1 MDFISEPL
9 NDSHVL
15 TSFDSGKEPLD
26 RWLRQSAGR
35 GQLQDTGRT
44 FVWHAGDGE
53 VVAYYTL
60 TGHAL
65 HRDDLS
71 KKQAHSLPAEV
82 PAILLAKLALDLSLH
97 GQGLGSELLLD
108 ALARCVRAG
117 EIVASRF
124 VVVDAIDESA
134 ARFYEKYGFNRVPE
148 TEPVRLLRRL
158 RSIAADLAA
167 GIAEPR

>member
-1 MDFISEPL
+1 VNFTSEPL

-15 TSFDSGKEPLD
+15 SSFDSGKEPLD

-44 FVWHAGDGE
+44 FVWHAGDRD
-53 VVAYYTL
+53 VVAYFTL

-65 HRDDLS
+65 HRDSLS

-82 PAILLAKLALDLSLH
+82 PAILLAKLALDVSLH
-97 GQGLGSELLLD
+97 GQGLGGELLFD
-108 ALARCVRAG
+108 ALTRCVRAG

-124 VVVDAIDESA
+124 VVVDAIDEDA
-134 ARFYEKYGFNRVPE
+134 AQFYEKYGFARIPD

-158 RSIAADLAA
+158 KSIADDVS
-167 GIAEPR
+167 PD

>member
-1 MDFISEPL
+1 VNFTSEPL

-65 HRDDLS
+65 HRESLS
-71 KKQAHSLPAEV
+71 KRQAHSLPAEV

-97 GQGLGSELLLD
+97 GQGLGGELLLD
-108 ALARCVRAG
+108 ALTRCVRAG
-117 EIVASRF
+117 EMVASRF

-134 ARFYEKYGFNRVPE
+134 ASFYGKYGFTPIPD
-148 TEPVRLLRRL
+148 TEPARLLRRL
-158 RSIAADLAA
+158 KSIAADLAA
-167 GIAEPR
+167 D

>member
-1 MDFISEPL
+1 MNFTSEPL

-35 GQLQDTGRT
+35 GQIQDTGRT

-60 TGHAL
+60 TGHVL
-65 HRDDLS
+65 HRESLS
-71 KKQAHSLPAEV
+71 KKQAHSLPAEA
-82 PAILLAKLALDLSLH
+82 PAILLAKLALDVSLH
-97 GQGLGSELLLD
+97 GQGLGGELLLD
-108 ALARCVRAG
+108 ALTRCVRAG

-124 VVVDAIDESA
+124 VVVDAIDENA
-134 ARFYEKYGFNRVPE
+134 VGFYDKYGFTRIPDTV
-148 TEPVRLLRRL
+148 PVRLLRRL
-158 RSIAADLAA
+158 KSIAADLSAV
-167 GIAEPR
+167 

>member
-1 MDFISEPL
+1 VDFISEPL

-15 TSFDSGKEPLD
+15 TSFDSGKELLD

-44 FVWHAGDGE
+44 FGWHAGDGE

-65 HRDDLS
+65 HRDSLS
-71 KKQAHSLPAEV
+71 KKQANSLPAEV
-82 PAILLAKLALDLSLH
+82 PAILLTKLALDVGLH
-97 GQGLGSELLLD
+97 GQGLGGELLLD
-108 ALARCVRAG
+108 ALTRCVRAG
-117 EIVASRF
+117 ELVASRF
-124 VVVDAIDESA
+124 VVVDAIDDNA
-134 ARFYEKYGFNRVPE
+134 ATLYEKYGFTRIPG

-158 RSIAADLAA
+158 KSIAADLAA
-167 GIAEPR
+167 D

>member
-1 MDFISEPL
+1 VIFTSEPL

-53 VVAYYTL
+53 VVAYFTL

-65 HRDDLS
+65 HRDSLS
-71 KKQAHSLPAEV
+71 KKQAHSLPADV
-82 PAILLAKLALDLSLH
+82 PAILLAKLALDVSLH
-97 GQGLGSELLLD
+97 GQGLGGELLLD
-108 ALARCVRAG
+108 ALTRCVRAG
-117 EIVASRF
+117 EMVASRF
-124 VVVDAIDESA
+124 VVVDAIDDNA
-134 ARFYEKYGFNRVPE
+134 ASFYEKFGFTPIPD
-148 TEPVRLLRRL
+148 TDPVRLLRRL
-158 RSIAADLAA
+158 KSIAADLAA
-167 GIAEPR
+167 G

>member
-1 MDFISEPL
+1 VNFTSEPL

-15 TSFDSGKEPLD
+15 SSFDSGKEPLD

-44 FVWHAGDGE
+44 FVWHTGDKE
-53 VVAYYTL
+53 VIAYFTL

-65 HRDDLS
+65 HRDSLS
-71 KKQAHSLPAEV
+71 KKQANSLPAEV
-82 PAILLAKLALDLSLH
+82 PAILLAKLALDVSLH
-97 GQGLGSELLLD
+97 GQGLGGELLFD
-108 ALARCVRAG
+108 ALTRCVRAG

-124 VVVDAIDESA
+124 VVVDAIDEGA
-134 ARFYEKYGFNRVPE
+134 AWFYEKYGFNRIPD

-158 RSIAADLAA
+158 KSVAADLSA
-167 GIAEPR
+167 I

>member
-1 MDFISEPL
+1 MNFTSEPL
-9 NDSHVL
+9 NDSHIL

-44 FVWHAGDGE
+44 FVWHVGDGE
-53 VVAYYTL
+53 VVAYFTL

-65 HRDDLS
+65 HRESLS

-82 PAILLAKLALDLSLH
+82 PAILLAKLALDVSLH
-97 GQGLGSELLLD
+97 GQGLGGELLLD
-108 ALARCVRAG
+108 ALTRCVRAG

-134 ARFYEKYGFNRVPE
+134 VSFYEKYGFTRIPTTV
-148 TEPVRLLRRL
+148 PVRLLRRL
-158 RSIAADLAA
+158 KSIAADLAA
-167 GIAEPR
+167 E